1 MADSYVGDSKSEL
14 SGTRWID
21 SVSAT
26 HTQFHPNRTLVD
38 RILVGNMTEGNGEGI
53 SDIDVSF
60 KYYVPRKKCVR
71 HCDLSISLRRIEQ
84 CVDSSN
90 TSTAGSFAPYVSTDT
105 TDNGNAPSV
114 TSQIR
119 IPGQTRADVGNL
131 HFSIEGKEVSLA
143 ANADASEIKTK
154 LWM

>member
-1 MADSYVGDSKSEL
+1 MRD
-14 SGTRWID
+14 
-21 SVSAT
+21 
-26 HTQFHPNRTLVD
+26 
-38 RILVGNMTEGNGEGI
+38 
-53 SDIDVSF
+53 
-60 KYYVPRKKCVR
+60 
-71 HCDLSISLRRIEQ
+71 CDLSISLRRIEQ

-154 LWM
+154 LLDVIGGINSTGISVTEVPDLFDV